1 MLRHFPEDLPTDSLL
16 CSVAYD
22 SVTPHT
28 VACASLSVD
37 FPGKHTGVGCHF
49 LLQEIF
55 PTQGSNPRLLHWQD
69 SLLLSQ
75 QGNPKDSLVAAKPQ
89 DWAS

>member
-1 MLRHFPEDLPTDSLL
+1 M
-16 CSVAYD
+16 
-22 SVTPHT
+22 
-28 VACASLSVD
+28 
-37 FPGKHTGVGCHF
+37 GGHF

-55 PTQGSNPRLLHWQD
+55 PTQGSNPRLLHWQED

-75 QGNPKDSLVAAKPQ
+75 QGNLKESLVAAKPQ